1 MGSSGSKS
9 SNDHINNIEEMLKN
23 GEGDIETSCD
33 YSEIVK
39 QVDNQPNQHTKP
51 SLPKLTTIIVE
62 SNNKAV
68 ADKVVADKV
77 VADKISA
84 EQTGGKFDI
93 RNISSRQ
100 RYHKYDVFKVLN
112 EVQNNMNG
120 GNQETESSITTD
132 DKAMDHIKNVIL
144 SQLTELQKHKQH
156 GAGSCGCDKKE
167 LKGGAFD
174 SSSSSSSSYSSS
186 SSSEEGTFQ
195 NTKNYII
202 EESSNLLGGTS
213 DDENTHN
220 KDSSSSSS
228 SSSSPQIKGKHLK
241 HSKKLD
247 KSTHSKHSTKSD
259 KSKHAK
265 HAKHTKHN
273 ETSNGGE
280 DDEVEDEVV
289 VEDEEEDEEE
299 NEEEGLSIFPFNSS
313 DIKSSAS
320 VKNYKMLRRKI

>member
-1 MGSSGSKS
+1 MGNTSSAQQKEEK
-9 SNDHINNIEEMLKN
+9 HIENIKTIFGDN
-23 GEGDIETSCD
+23 GKDTGKDTDIETTIG
-33 YSEIVK
+33 YSGVMEQVKNEPIVNK
-39 QVDNQPNQHTKP
+39 KE
-51 SLPKLTTIIVE
+51 SLPKLTAVVLE
-62 SNNKAV
+62 ANNKTGAG
-68 ADKVVADKV
+68 
-77 VADKISA
+77 
-84 EQTGGKFDI
+84 QTGGKLDI

-167 LKGGAFD
+167 LKKRLKGGAFD
-174 SSSSSSSSYSSS
+174 SSSTSTTSAYSSS
-186 SSSEEGTFQ
+186 SDSSEEGIFQ

-213 DDENTHN
+213 DDENN

-228 SSSSPQIKGKHLK
+228 SSSSPQIKGKH
-241 HSKKLD
+241 SK
-247 KSTHSKHSTKSD
+247 KSD

-265 HAKHTKHN
+265 HEKHEKHGKHAKNAKHGKHGKHD
-273 ETSNGGE
+273 ETSNG
-280 DDEVEDEVV
+280 DDEEEEVV
-289 VEDEEEDEEE
+289 EEEDEENE
-299 NEEEGLSIFPFNSS
+299 EEEGLSIFPFNSS